1 MLLIGAAVCT
11 FLSISARERHLMS
24 ESDLPDSE
32 NERGSARPETGIGG
46 AAVSVPELGLGA
58 EPGQGAAQ

>member
-1 MLLIGAAVCT
+1 
-11 FLSISARERHLMS
+11 MS